1 MVTTAGPSRRRV
13 ALGAFT
19 VALGPLTFA
28 VTTFLNPY
36 GTDDD
41 QVRVVRDEAA
51 AVTTWSLVWLLAS
64 LLLVAAAATL
74 VGHVRGRGS
83 SLALVGGTLAGAGA
97 VASAAIAGFE
107 SVALTLGSAISDDA
121 ALDRTLKEFDSSAVL
136 GVLFA
141 LFVLASAVGWPL
153 LVGGAARAGLLSAW
167 FVAPVA
173 LAMVGHVIPLGDSPV
188 LLLVGNALFVV
199 PLLVL
204 AYRIVRDRW
213 AEELGG
219 APWEGALVAGARG
232 SA

>member
-1 MVTTAGPSRRRV
+1 
-13 ALGAFT
+13 
-19 VALGPLTFA
+19 
-28 VTTFLNPY
+28 
-36 GTDDD
+36 
-41 QVRVVRDEAA
+41 
-51 AVTTWSLVWLLAS
+51 
-64 LLLVAAAATL
+64 
-74 VGHVRGRGS
+74 
-83 SLALVGGTLAGAGA
+83 VGGTLAGAGA

-213 AEELGG
+213 AQELGG
-219 APWEGALVAGARG
+219 GPWEGALVAGARG